1 MLDLFAI
8 VVTSIAIWLV
18 LARAIQMDRTMP
30 WFQKV
35 EKPQVKATHDADLP
49 VWRRRRQ

>member
-8 VVTSIAIWLV
+8 VVSSVAIWLV
-18 LARAIQMDRTMP
+18 LARAVSLDRTEA

-35 EKPQVKATHDADLP
+35 TKPVRRETPTDPDTP
-49 VWRRRRQ
+49 VWRRRS